1 MASSVR
7 RVADSEYSKY
17 LRLINY
23 SLISSTYSTLYSV
36 QSIHIHA
43 YILYTM
49 LHIFIY
55 VRLLTAW

>member
-17 LRLINY
+17 LRLVNY
-23 SLISSTYSTLYSV
+23 TLISSTYSTLYSV
-36 QSIHIHA
+36 QSIHA

-49 LHIFIY
+49 LYIFIY